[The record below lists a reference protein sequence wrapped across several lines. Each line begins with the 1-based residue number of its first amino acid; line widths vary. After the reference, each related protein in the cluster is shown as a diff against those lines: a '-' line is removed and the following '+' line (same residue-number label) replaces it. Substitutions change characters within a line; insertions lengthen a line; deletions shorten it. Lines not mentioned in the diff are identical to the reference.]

1 MKVTKY
7 HAMKL
12 YWMTEDSILKQIE
25 QEYLIGY
32 NAIEQVREQKRQDK
46 EIFFSANRDENK
58 INVRTVFQAFRM
70 KMAIR
75 YSNRPKAEWT
85 RRRAWDTERAKN
97 ANRVW
102 KFDRKEMGLDK
113 IEYLTYEN
121 IDKVGVWIQT
131 SGNFNLTTICPSI
144 KVIDPL
150 SWIPDPNGWPTI
162 ETHRWFGFTEVYLQK
177 WQMKKLGYSNID
189 LASPRTITLNQ
200 SAEDSATNKDSQL
213 EDDTPNREY
222 ETYVHWFMYDGKK
235 YIAVTNADRTAIHDL
250 VYLKPVTK
258 EEKADETLVPF
269 PVMLQYTI
277 YVTGFPL
284 GISLV
289 DLLADTQ
296 STLSKMYNLYLAMA
310 YRNTFGWDRLVRA
323 WELEDPD
330 SLNTPTIEGKDIPVK
345 DSAKS
350 LNDIILEVPREQT
363 NGIPSEMIAL
373 LKRNGTEQ
381 LGAESTQQ
389 GVLSDSN
396 KTLGEQEMAQKNA
409 NIQFQLEENVM
420 LWGTE
425 FQMKNLW
432 YRQYLANM
440 KSAEQKDINLSEWVT
455 REFFVFKKDD
465 FVCKE
470 MLSLEIKWASEM
482 NQDKSNKAEKAVILQ
497 WLIAWA
503 KSEWEKRKYYRM
515 WAELADFSDNQ
526 ISELISKTGDEIGA
540 EIKLAMI
547 NEWMEEWAIVDSMD
561 DDHQVYINY
570 FITADPSELKDK
582 ALKARYDAI
591 RLQEQEMNGVTW
603 QVGAE
608 QAMASAGVSQMT
620 SNMLQGQSQVSSNAG

>member
-1 MKVTKY
+1 
-7 HAMKL
+7 MKL

-25 QEYLIGY
+25 QEYLVGY

-46 EIFFSANRDENK
+46 EIFFSPNRDENK
-58 INVRTVFQAFRM
+58 IQVRTVFQAFRM

-102 KFDRKEMGLDK
+102 KYDRKEMWLDV
-113 IEYLTYEN
+113 IDYLTYEN
-121 IDKVGVWIQT
+121 IDKVGVGIQT
-131 SGNFNLTTICPSI
+131 AGNFNLTTICPSI

-150 SWIPDPNGWPTI
+150 SWIPDPNGWPKI
-162 ETHRWFGFTEVYLQK
+162 DSHRWFWFTEVYLQK
-177 WQMKKLGYSNID
+177 WQMKKLGYQNID
-189 LASPRTITLNQ
+189 EASPRTITLNQ
-200 SAEDSATNKDSQL
+200 SAEDVATNKDSQL

-222 ETYVHWFMYDGKK
+222 ETYVHGFMRDGKK
-235 YIAVTNADRTAIHDL
+235 YVAVTNADRTVIHDL

-269 PVMLQYTI
+269 PVMLQYAI
-277 YVTGFPL
+277 FVTGFPL
-284 GISLV
+284 GVSLV

-310 YRNTFGWDRLVRA
+310 YRNTFGGDRLVRA
-323 WELEDPD
+323 GELEDPD

-396 KTLGEQEMAQKNA
+396 KTLGEQEMAQKYA

-440 KSAEQKDINLSEWVT
+440 KSAEEKEINLSEWAT
-455 REFFVFKKDD
+455 KEFFVFKKDE
-465 FVCKE
+465 FVGKE
-470 MLSLEIKWASEM
+470 MLSLDIKGSSEQS
-482 NQDKSNKAEKAVILQ
+482 QDKSNKAEKAVILQ
-497 WLIAWA
+497 WLIAGA
-503 KSEWEKRKYYRM
+503 TSEGEKRKYYRM

-526 ISELISKTGDEIGA
+526 IAELVSKTGDEIGA
-540 EIKLAMI
+540 EMKLSMI
-547 NEWMEEWAIVDSMD
+547 NEWMEEWAVIESMD
-561 DDHQVYINY
+561 DDHQVYINL
-570 FITADPSELKDK
+570 FITADPSDLKTK

-591 RLQEQEMNGVTW
+591 RIQ
-603 QVGAE
+603 E
-608 QAMASAGVSQMT
+608 QAMNGLSWQVWAEQSMASANASQMT
-620 SNMLQGQSQVSSNAG
+620 SSMVQWQSQVPSNAM

>member
-1 MKVTKY
+1 
-7 HAMKL
+7 
-12 YWMTEDSILKQIE
+12 MTEDSILKQIE
-25 QEYLIGY
+25 QEYLVCY

-46 EIFFSANRDENK
+46 EIFFSPNRDENK

-102 KFDRKEMGLDK
+102 KYDRKEMWLDV
-113 IEYLTYEN
+113 IDYLTYEN
-121 IDKVGVWIQT
+121 IDKVGVGIQT
-131 SGNFNLTTICPSI
+131 AGNFNLTTICPSI

-150 SWIPDPNGWPTI
+150 SWIPDPNGWPKI
-162 ETHRWFGFTEVYLQK
+162 DSHRWFWFTEVYLQK
-177 WQMKKLGYSNID
+177 WQMKKLGYSNLD
-189 LASPRTITLNQ
+189 SASPRTITLNQ
-200 SAEDSATNKDSQL
+200 SAEDNATNKDSQL

-222 ETYVHWFMYDGKK
+222 ETYVHWFMRDGKK
-235 YIAVTNADRTAIHDL
+235 YVAVTNADRTVIHDL

-269 PVMLQYTI
+269 PVMLQYAI
-277 YVTGFPL
+277 FVTGFPL

-310 YRNTFGWDRLVRA
+310 YRNTFWGDRLVRA

-440 KSAEQKDINLSEWVT
+440 KSAEEKEINLSEWAT
-455 REFFVFKKDD
+455 KEFFVFKKDE
-465 FVCKE
+465 FVGKE
-470 MLSLEIKWASEM
+470 MLSLDIKGSSEQS
-482 NQDKSNKAEKAVILQ
+482 QDKSNKAEKAVILQ
-497 WLIAWA
+497 WLIAGA
-503 KSEWEKRKYYRM
+503 TSEWEKRKYYRM

-526 ISELISKTGDEIGA
+526 IAELVSKTGDEIGA
-540 EIKLAMI
+540 EMKLSMI
-547 NEWMEEWAIVDSMD
+547 NEWMEEWAVIDSMD
-561 DDHQVYINY
+561 DDHQVYINLL
-570 FITADPSELKDK
+570 ITADPSDLKTK

-591 RLQEQEMNGVTW
+591 RIQ
-603 QVGAE
+603 E
-608 QAMASAGVSQMT
+608 QAMNGITGDVWAEQSMASANASQMT
-620 SNMLQGQSQVSSNAG
+620 SSMIQWQSQVPSNAM

>member
-1 MKVTKY
+1 
-7 HAMKL
+7 
-12 YWMTEDSILKQIE
+12 MTEDSILKQIE
-25 QEYLIGY
+25 QEYLVGY

-46 EIFFSANRDENK
+46 EIFFSPNRDENK
-58 INVRTVFQAFRM
+58 IQVRTVFQAFRM

-102 KFDRKEMGLDK
+102 KYDRKEMWLDV
-113 IEYLTYEN
+113 IDYLTYEN
-121 IDKVGVWIQT
+121 IDKVGVGIQT
-131 SGNFNLTTICPSI
+131 AGNFNLTTICPSI

-150 SWIPDPNGWPTI
+150 SWIPDPNGWPKI
-162 ETHRWFGFTEVYLQK
+162 DSHRWFWFTEVYLQK
-177 WQMKKLGYSNID
+177 WQMKKLGYQKID
-189 LASPRTITLNQ
+189 EASPRTITLNQ
-200 SAEDSATNKDSQL
+200 SAEDNATNKDSQL

-222 ETYVHWFMYDGKK
+222 ETYVHWFMRDGKK
-235 YIAVTNADRTAIHDL
+235 YVAVTNADRTVIHDL

-269 PVMLQYTI
+269 PVMLQYAI
-277 YVTGFPL
+277 FVTGFPL

-310 YRNTFGWDRLVRA
+310 YRNTFWGDRLVRA
-323 WELEDPD
+323 GELEDPD

-350 LNDIILEVPREQT
+350 LSDIILEVPREQT

-440 KSAEQKDINLSEWVT
+440 KSAEEKEINLSEWAT
-455 REFFVFKKDD
+455 KEFFVFKKDE
-465 FVCKE
+465 FVGKE
-470 MLSLEIKWASEM
+470 MLSLDIKGSSEQS
-482 NQDKSNKAEKAVILQ
+482 QDKSNKAEKAVILQ
-497 WLIAWA
+497 WLIAGA
-503 KSEWEKRKYYRM
+503 TSEWEKRKYYRM

-526 ISELISKTGDEIGA
+526 IAELVSKTGDEIGA
-540 EIKLAMI
+540 EMKLSMI
-547 NEWMEEWAIVDSMD
+547 NEWMEEWAVIDSMD
-561 DDHQVYINY
+561 DDHQVYINLL
-570 FITADPSELKDK
+570 ITADPSDLKTK

-591 RLQEQEMNGVTW
+591 RIQ
-603 QVGAE
+603 E
-608 QAMASAGVSQMT
+608 QAMNGLSGQVWAEQSMASANASQMT
-620 SNMLQGQSQVSSNAG
+620 SSMVQWQSQVPSNAM

>member
-1 MKVTKY
+1 
-7 HAMKL
+7 MKL

-25 QEYLIGY
+25 QEYLVGY

-46 EIFFSANRDENK
+46 EIFFSPNRDENK

-102 KFDRKEMGLDK
+102 KYDRKEMWLDV
-113 IEYLTYEN
+113 IDYLTYEN
-121 IDKVGVWIQT
+121 IDKVGVGIQT
-131 SGNFNLTTICPSI
+131 AGNFNLTTICPSI

-150 SWIPDPNGWPTI
+150 SWIPDPNGWPKI
-162 ETHRWFGFTEVYLQK
+162 DSHRWFWFTEVYLQK
-177 WQMKKLGYSNID
+177 WQMKKLGYTNLDS
-189 LASPRTITLNQ
+189 ASPRTITLNQ
-200 SAEDSATNKDSQL
+200 SAEDNATNKDSQL

-222 ETYVHWFMYDGKK
+222 ETYVHWFMRDGKK
-235 YIAVTNADRTAIHDL
+235 YVAVTNADRTVIHDL

-269 PVMLQYTI
+269 PVMLQYAI
-277 YVTGFPL
+277 FVTGFPL

-310 YRNTFGWDRLVRA
+310 YRNTFWGDRLVRA
-323 WELEDPD
+323 GELEDPD

-350 LNDIILEVPREQT
+350 LSDIILEVPREQT

-440 KSAEQKDINLSEWVT
+440 KSAEEKEINLSEWAT
-455 REFFVFKKDD
+455 KEFFVFKKDE
-465 FVCKE
+465 FVGKE
-470 MLSLEIKWASEM
+470 MLSLDIKGSSEQS
-482 NQDKSNKAEKAVILQ
+482 QDKSNKAEKAVILQ
-497 WLIAWA
+497 GLIAGA
-503 KSEWEKRKYYRM
+503 TSEGEKRKYYRM

-526 ISELISKTGDEIGA
+526 IAELVSKTGDEIGA
-540 EIKLAMI
+540 EMKLSMI
-547 NEWMEEWAIVDSMD
+547 NEWMEEWAVIESMD
-561 DDHQVYINY
+561 DDHQVYINL
-570 FITADPSELKDK
+570 FITADPSDLKTK

-591 RLQEQEMNGVTW
+591 RIQ
-603 QVGAE
+603 E
-608 QAMASAGVSQMT
+608 QAMNGLSWQVWAEQSMASANASQMT
-620 SNMLQGQSQVSSNAG
+620 SSMVQWQSQVPSNAM

>member
-1 MKVTKY
+1 
-7 HAMKL
+7 MKL

-102 KFDRKEMGLDK
+102 KFDRKEMWLDK

-131 SGNFNLTTICPSI
+131 SGNFNLTTICPTI

-162 ETHRWFGFTEVYLQK
+162 ESHRWFWFTEVYLQK
-177 WQMKKLGYSNID
+177 WQMKKLWYENID

-222 ETYVHWFMYDGKK
+222 ETYVHWFMRDGKK
-235 YIAVTNADRTAIHDL
+235 YIVVTNADRTAIHDL
-250 VYLKPVTK
+250 VYLRPVTK

-269 PVMLQYTI
+269 PVMLQYAI
-277 YVTGFPL
+277 YVSGFPL

-310 YRNTFGWDRLVRA
+310 YRNTFGGDRLVRA

-330 SLNTPTIEGKDIPVK
+330 SLNTPTVEGKDIPVK

-350 LNDIILEVPREQT
+350 LNDIMLEVPREQT

-396 KTLGEQEMAQKNA
+396 KTLWEQEMAQKNA

-432 YRQYLANM
+432 YRAYLANM
-440 KSAEQKDINLSEWVT
+440 KSAEEKDINLSDGVT
-455 REFFVFKKDD
+455 REFYVFKKDE
-465 FVCKE
+465 FIGKE
-470 MLSLEIKWASEM
+470 MLSLDIRWASEM
-482 NQDKSNKAEKAVILQ
+482 SQDKSNKAEKAVILQ
-497 WLIAWA
+497 WLIAGA
-503 KSEWEKRKYYRM
+503 RSEWEKRKYYRI

-540 EIKLAMI
+540 EIKLAMV
-547 NEWMEEWAIVDSMD
+547 NEWMEEWAFVNSMD

-570 FITADPSELKDK
+570 LITADPSELKDK
-582 ALKARYDAI
+582 ALKARYEAI
-591 RLQEQEMNGVTW
+591 RLKEQEMNGVTW
-603 QVGAE
+603 NAWAE
-608 QAMASAGVSQMT
+608 QAMASAGASQMT
-620 SNMLQGQSQVSSNAG
+620 SNMLQGQSQITSNAG

>member
-1 MKVTKY
+1 
-7 HAMKL
+7 
-12 YWMTEDSILKQIE
+12 MTEDSILKQIE
-25 QEYLIGY
+25 QEYLVGY

-46 EIFFSANRDENK
+46 EIFFSPNRDENK
-58 INVRTVFQAFRM
+58 IQVRTVFQAFRM

-102 KFDRKEMGLDK
+102 KYDRKEMWLDV
-113 IEYLTYEN
+113 IDYLTYEN
-121 IDKVGVWIQT
+121 IDKVGVGIQT
-131 SGNFNLTTICPSI
+131 AGNFNLTTICPSI

-150 SWIPDPNGWPTI
+150 SWIPDPNWWPKI
-162 ETHRWFGFTEVYLQK
+162 DSHRWFWFTEVYLQK
-177 WQMKKLGYSNID
+177 WQMKKLGYTNLDS
-189 LASPRTITLNQ
+189 ASPRTITLNQ
-200 SAEDSATNKDSQL
+200 SAEDNATNKDSQL

-222 ETYVHWFMYDGKK
+222 ETYVHGFMRDGKK
-235 YIAVTNADRTAIHDL
+235 YVAVTNADRTVIHDL

-269 PVMLQYTI
+269 PVMLQYAI
-277 YVTGFPL
+277 FVTGFPL

-310 YRNTFGWDRLVRA
+310 YRNTFWGDRLVRA

-350 LNDIILEVPREQT
+350 LSDIILEVPREQT

-440 KSAEQKDINLSEWVT
+440 KSAEEKEINLSEWAT
-455 REFFVFKKDD
+455 KEFFVFKKDE
-465 FVCKE
+465 FVGKE
-470 MLSLEIKWASEM
+470 MLSLDIKGSSEQS
-482 NQDKSNKAEKAVILQ
+482 QDKSNKAEKAVILQ
-497 WLIAWA
+497 GLIAGA
-503 KSEWEKRKYYRM
+503 TSEGEKRKYYRM

-526 ISELISKTGDEIGA
+526 IAELVSKTGDEIGA
-540 EIKLAMI
+540 EMKLSMI
-547 NEWMEEWAIVDSMD
+547 NEWMKKWAVIESMD
-561 DDHQVYINY
+561 DDHQVYINL
-570 FITADPSELKDK
+570 FVTADPSALKTK

-591 RLQEQEMNGVTW
+591 RIQ
-603 QVGAE
+603 E
-608 QAMASAGVSQMT
+608 QAMNGLSWQVWAEQSMASANASQMT
-620 SNMLQGQSQVSSNAG
+620 SAMVQWQSQVPSNAM

>member
-1 MKVTKY
+1 
-7 HAMKL
+7 MKL

-25 QEYLIGY
+25 QEYLVGY

-46 EIFFSANRDENK
+46 EIFFSPNRDENK

-102 KFDRKEMGLDK
+102 KYDRKEMWLDV
-113 IEYLTYEN
+113 IDYLTYEN
-121 IDKVGVWIQT
+121 IDKVGVGIQT
-131 SGNFNLTTICPSI
+131 AGNFNLTTICPSI

-150 SWIPDPNGWPTI
+150 SWIPDPNWWPKI
-162 ETHRWFGFTEVYLQK
+162 DSHRWFWFTEVYLQK
-177 WQMKKLGYSNID
+177 WQMKKLGYTNLDS
-189 LASPRTITLNQ
+189 ASPRTITLNQ
-200 SAEDSATNKDSQL
+200 SAEDVATNKDSQL

-222 ETYVHWFMYDGKK
+222 ETYVHGFMRDGKK
-235 YIAVTNADRTAIHDL
+235 YVAVTNADRTVIHDL

-258 EEKADETLVPF
+258 EEKADESLVPF
-269 PVMLQYTI
+269 PVMLQYAI

-310 YRNTFGWDRLVRA
+310 YRNTFWGDRLVRA

-440 KSAEQKDINLSEWVT
+440 KSAEEKEINLSEWAT
-455 REFFVFKKDD
+455 KEFFVFKKDE
-465 FVCKE
+465 FVGKE
-470 MLSLEIKWASEM
+470 MLSLDIKGSSEQS
-482 NQDKSNKAEKAVILQ
+482 QDKSNKAEKAVILQ
-497 WLIAWA
+497 WLIAGA
-503 KSEWEKRKYYRM
+503 TSEGEKRKYYRM

-526 ISELISKTGDEIGA
+526 IAELVSKTGDEIGA
-540 EIKLAMI
+540 EMKLSMI
-547 NEWMEEWAIVDSMD
+547 NEWMEEWAVIDSMD
-561 DDHQVYINY
+561 DDHQVYINLL
-570 FITADPSELKDK
+570 ITADPSDLKTK

-591 RLQEQEMNGVTW
+591 RIQ
-603 QVGAE
+603 E
-608 QAMASAGVSQMT
+608 QAMNWISWQVWAEQSMASANASQMT
-620 SNMLQGQSQVSSNAG
+620 SSMVQWQSQVPSNAM

>member
-1 MKVTKY
+1 
-7 HAMKL
+7 
-12 YWMTEDSILKQIE
+12 MTEDSILKQIE
-25 QEYLIGY
+25 QEYLVGY

-46 EIFFSANRDENK
+46 EIFFSPNRDENK
-58 INVRTVFQAFRM
+58 IQVRTVFQAFRM

-102 KFDRKEMGLDK
+102 KYDRKEMWLDV
-113 IEYLTYEN
+113 IDYLTYEN
-121 IDKVGVWIQT
+121 IDKVGVGIQT
-131 SGNFNLTTICPSI
+131 AGNFNLTTICPSI

-150 SWIPDPNGWPTI
+150 SWIPDPNWWPKI
-162 ETHRWFGFTEVYLQK
+162 DSHRWFWFTEVYLQK
-177 WQMKKLGYSNID
+177 WQMKKLGYTNLD
-189 LASPRTITLNQ
+189 GASPRTITLNQ
-200 SAEDSATNKDSQL
+200 SAEDNATNKDSQL

-222 ETYVHWFMYDGKK
+222 ETYVHGFMRDGKK
-235 YIAVTNADRTAIHDL
+235 YVAVTNADRTVIHDL

-269 PVMLQYTI
+269 PVMLQYAI
-277 YVTGFPL
+277 FVTGLPL

-289 DLLADTQ
+289 DLLSDTQ
-296 STLSKMYNLYLAMA
+296 SILSKMYNLYLAMA
-310 YRNTFGWDRLVRA
+310 YRNTFWGDRLVRA

-440 KSAEQKDINLSEWVT
+440 KSAEEKEINLSEWAT
-455 REFFVFKKDD
+455 KEFFVFKKDE
-465 FVCKE
+465 FVGKE
-470 MLSLEIKWASEM
+470 MLSLDIKGSSEQS
-482 NQDKSNKAEKAVILQ
+482 QDKSNKAEKAVILQ
-497 WLIAWA
+497 GLIAGA
-503 KSEWEKRKYYRM
+503 TSEGEKRKYYRM

-526 ISELISKTGDEIGA
+526 IAELVSKTGDEIGA
-540 EIKLAMI
+540 EMKLSMI
-547 NEWMEEWAIVDSMD
+547 NEWMEEWAVIDSMD
-561 DDHQVYINY
+561 DDHQVYINL
-570 FITADPSELKDK
+570 FITADPSDLKTK

-591 RLQEQEMNGVTW
+591 RIQ
-603 QVGAE
+603 E
-608 QAMASAGVSQMT
+608 QAMNGLSGQVWAEQSMASANASQMT
-620 SNMLQGQSQVSSNAG
+620 SAMVQWQSQVPSNAM

>member
-7 HAMKL
+7 DTMKL

-32 NAIEQVREQKRQDK
+32 NAIEQVRQQKRDDK
-46 EIFFSANRDENK
+46 EIFFSPNRDENK
-58 INVRTVFQAFRM
+58 IQVRTVFQAFRM

-102 KFDRKEMGLDK
+102 KYDRKEMWLDK
-113 IEYLTYEN
+113 IDYLTYEN
-121 IDKVGVWIQT
+121 IDKVWVGIQT
-131 SGNFNLTTICPSI
+131 AGNFNLTTICPSI

-150 SWIPDPNGWPTI
+150 SWIPDPNGWPSI
-162 ETHRWFGFTEVYLQK
+162 ESHRWFWFTEVYLQK
-177 WQMKKLGYSNID
+177 WQMKKLGYENID

-200 SAEDSATNKDSQL
+200 SAEDVATNKDSQL

-222 ETYVHWFMYDGKK
+222 ETYVHGFMRDGKK
-235 YIAVTNADRTAIHDL
+235 YIAVTNADRTTLHDL
-250 VYLKPVTK
+250 VYLRPVTK

-269 PVMLQYTI
+269 PVMLQYAI
-277 YVTGFPL
+277 FVTGFPL

-289 DLLADTQ
+289 DILADTQ

-310 YRNTFGWDRLVRA
+310 YRNTFWGDRLVRA

-330 SLNTPTIEGKDIPVK
+330 SLNTPTIEWKDIPVK

-381 LGAESTQQ
+381 LWAESTQQ

-396 KTLGEQEMAQKNA
+396 KTLWEQEMAQKNA

-440 KSAEQKDINLSEWVT
+440 KSAEEKEINLSEWAT
-455 REFFVFKKDD
+455 KEFFVFKKDE
-465 FVCKE
+465 FVGKE
-470 MLSLEIKWASEM
+470 MLSLDIKGSSEQS
-482 NQDKSNKAEKAVILQ
+482 QDKSNKAEKAVILQ
-497 WLIAWA
+497 WLIAGSR
-503 KSEWEKRKYYRM
+503 SEWEKRKYYRM

-526 ISELISKTGDEIGA
+526 IAELVSKTGDEIGA
-540 EIKLAMI
+540 ELKLAKI
-547 NEWMEEWAIVDSMD
+547 NQWMEEWAVIDSMD
-561 DDHQVYINY
+561 DDHQVYINL
-570 FITADPSELKDK
+570 FITADPSDIKDK

-591 RLQEQEMNGVTW
+591 RIQ
-603 QVGAE
+603 E
-608 QAMASAGVSQMT
+608 QAMNGISGQVWAEQSMASANASQMT
-620 SNMLQGQSQVSSNAG
+620 SSMLQWQSQVPSNAG

>member
-1 MKVTKY
+1 
-7 HAMKL
+7 
-12 YWMTEDSILKQIE
+12 
-25 QEYLIGY
+25 
-32 NAIEQVREQKRQDK
+32 
-46 EIFFSANRDENK
+46 
-58 INVRTVFQAFRM
+58 
-70 KMAIR
+70 
-75 YSNRPKAEWT
+75 
-85 RRRAWDTERAKN
+85 
-97 ANRVW
+97 
-102 KFDRKEMGLDK
+102 
-113 IEYLTYEN
+113 
-121 IDKVGVWIQT
+121 
-131 SGNFNLTTICPSI
+131 
-144 KVIDPL
+144 
-150 SWIPDPNGWPTI
+150 
-162 ETHRWFGFTEVYLQK
+162 
-177 WQMKKLGYSNID
+177 MKKLGYTNLDS
-189 LASPRTITLNQ
+189 ASPRTITLNQ
-200 SAEDSATNKDSQL
+200 SAEDVATNKDSQL

-222 ETYVHWFMYDGKK
+222 ETYVHGFMRDGKK
-235 YIAVTNADRTAIHDL
+235 YVAVTNADRTVIHDL

-269 PVMLQYTI
+269 PVMLQYSI
-277 YVTGFPL
+277 FVTGFPL

-310 YRNTFGWDRLVRA
+310 YRNTFWGDRLVRA

-381 LGAESTQQ
+381 LWAESTQQ

-440 KSAEQKDINLSEWVT
+440 KSAEEKEINLSEWAT
-455 REFFVFKKDD
+455 KEFFVFKKDE
-465 FVCKE
+465 FVGKE
-470 MLSLEIKWASEM
+470 MLSLDIKGSSEQS
-482 NQDKSNKAEKAVILQ
+482 QDKSNKAEKAVILQ
-497 WLIAWA
+497 GLIAGA
-503 KSEWEKRKYYRM
+503 TSEGEKRKYYRM

-526 ISELISKTGDEIGA
+526 IAELVSKTGDEIGA
-540 EIKLAMI
+540 EMKLSMI
-547 NEWMEEWAIVDSMD
+547 NEWMEEWAVIDSMD
-561 DDHQVYINY
+561 DDHQVYINL
-570 FITADPSELKDK
+570 FITADPSDLKTK

-591 RLQEQEMNGVTW
+591 RIQ
-603 QVGAE
+603 E
-608 QAMASAGVSQMT
+608 QAMNGLSGQVWAEQSMASANASQMT
-620 SNMLQGQSQVSSNAG
+620 SAMVQWQSQVPSNAM

>member
-1 MKVTKY
+1 
-7 HAMKL
+7 
-12 YWMTEDSILKQIE
+12 MTEDSILKQIE
-25 QEYLIGY
+25 QEYLVGY

-46 EIFFSANRDENK
+46 EIFFSPNRDENK
-58 INVRTVFQAFRM
+58 IQVRTVFQAFRM

-102 KFDRKEMGLDK
+102 KYDRKEMWLDV
-113 IEYLTYEN
+113 IDYLTYEN
-121 IDKVGVWIQT
+121 IDKVGVGIQT
-131 SGNFNLTTICPSI
+131 AGNFNLTTICPSI

-150 SWIPDPNGWPTI
+150 SWIPDPNWWPKI
-162 ETHRWFGFTEVYLQK
+162 DSHRWFWFTEVYLQK
-177 WQMKKLGYSNID
+177 WQMKKLGYTNLDS
-189 LASPRTITLNQ
+189 ASPRTITLNQ
-200 SAEDSATNKDSQL
+200 SAEDNATNKDSQL

-222 ETYVHWFMYDGKK
+222 ETYVHGFMRDGKK
-235 YIAVTNADRTAIHDL
+235 YVAVTNADRTVIHDL

-269 PVMLQYTI
+269 PVMLQYAI
-277 YVTGFPL
+277 FVTGFPL

-310 YRNTFGWDRLVRA
+310 YRNTFWGDRLVRA

-440 KSAEQKDINLSEWVT
+440 KSAEEKEINLSEWAT
-455 REFFVFKKDD
+455 KEFFVFKKDE
-465 FVCKE
+465 FVGKE
-470 MLSLEIKWASEM
+470 MLSLDIKGSSEQS
-482 NQDKSNKAEKAVILQ
+482 QDKSNKAEKAVILQ
-497 WLIAWA
+497 GLIAGA
-503 KSEWEKRKYYRM
+503 TSEGEKRKYYRM

-526 ISELISKTGDEIGA
+526 IAELVSKTGDEIGA
-540 EIKLAMI
+540 EMKLSMI
-547 NEWMEEWAIVDSMD
+547 NEWMKKWAVIESMD
-561 DDHQVYINY
+561 DDHQVYINL
-570 FITADPSELKDK
+570 FVTADPSALKTK

-591 RLQEQEMNGVTW
+591 RIQ
-603 QVGAE
+603 E
-608 QAMASAGVSQMT
+608 QAMNGLSWQVWAEQSMASANASQMT
-620 SNMLQGQSQVSSNAG
+620 SSMVQWQSQVPSNVM